1 MLPLNISKYD
11 ESSKIFT
18 CSNSLGDQPMSAL
31 IAQENIQDLYRI
43 ECKVLNYIDDNNSEE
58 GKTKIR
64 ALAVREKDNLLS
76 TKTETLK
83 QSIQGGNKFLELEQ
97 ENEMLK
103 LENEKLKLELNKQ
116 LKTLPDIEKIGRDK
130 PFFGDRKLERSFPFF
145 RPGPST
151 YFGKQVMSNK
161 QTEKNTSPTRSGN
174 STTCK
179 RGNFRLDF
187 FAAKRLIISYAV

>member
-43 ECKVLNYIDDNNSEE
+43 ECKVVNYIEDNDGEE
-58 GKTKIR
+58 GKTKIQT
-64 ALAVREKDNLLS
+64 LAVREKDKLLS
-76 TKTETLK
+76 TKRKT
-83 QSIQGGNKFLELEQ
+83 QSIQGENKFLELEQ

-103 LENEKLKLELNKQ
+103 LENEKLKLKLNKQ

-130 PFFGDRKLERSFPFF
+130 PFFGDKKLERSFPFF